1 MAADDA
7 KIQEAYYQGQY
18 DYIATIKLEVQQ
30 NLQVYFTKG
39 CTTALEKLE
48 VEAASPLRLEH
59 NVPIPGKLVIIPNL
73 EIQAIIND
81 ESPVREVERIGP
93 IATLGGDITS
103 LVATLEILSKVFL
116 FHFEKISSYFGLF
129 RDISVNTG

>member
-1 MAADDA
+1 M
-7 KIQEAYYQGQY
+7 
-18 DYIATIKLEVQQ
+18 QQ

-39 CTTALEKLE
+39 CTTTLDKLE
-48 VEAASPLRLEH
+48 VEVASPLRLEH
-59 NVPIPGKLVIIPNL
+59 NVPILGKLVIIPNL

-103 LVATLEILSKVFL
+103 SVATPEILSRVFL
-116 FHFEKISSYFGLF
+116 FRVISVYFGTF
-129 RDISVNTG
+129 Q